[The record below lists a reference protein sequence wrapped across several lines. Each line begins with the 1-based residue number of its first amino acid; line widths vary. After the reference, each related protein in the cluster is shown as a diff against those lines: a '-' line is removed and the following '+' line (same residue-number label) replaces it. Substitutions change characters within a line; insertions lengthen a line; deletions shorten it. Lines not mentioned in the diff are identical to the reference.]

1 MKLFL
6 KWLKQFKC
14 RFIKTTWGSMWWEKD
29 MKNLNGNY
37 IFGVGNAIG

>member
-1 MKLFL
+1 VVLLKELVEMK
-6 KWLKQFKC
+6 
-14 RFIKTTWGSMWWEKD
+14 WWEKD